1 MGKYTYGFNNLCGV
15 VYKTGNV
22 VFTPDGNTLLSPVG
36 NRVSCFDLVG
46 CVPSVCDPFLRVV
59 YPPAASFS
67 VHSLSHSMCRHSSFT
82 LDFETRSDISR
93 IAISPDGRLLL
104 AVDVGEWSAGAS
116 HAWVHG
122 CRLCHA

>member
-46 CVPSVCDPFLRVV
+46 CVRAVCAPMGLSWIRRQRLQAFNPF
-59 YPPAASFS
+59 
-67 VHSLSHSMCRHSSFT
+67 HM
-82 LDFETRSDISR
+82 
-93 IAISPDGRLLL
+93 
-104 AVDVGEWSAGAS
+104 
-116 HAWVHG
+116 
-122 CRLCHA
+122 